1 MMEMTMS
8 VHHLQVCLFH
18 HKIIA
23 NRTIF
28 PVHYFSCMYACT
40 YIACVYGDPHLVT
53 LDGYKYTFNGKGEY
67 TLLQTDDD
75 SLTIQGRMEEAPT
88 IRGGSTTAT
97 TFTAIVAK
105 QPDSDAVQFQLF
117 SVLQPVVDG
126 DALEMENGEE
136 AIFINVIVRREQN
149 NSYSATFTSGV
160 YIKLEQE
167 FDSNGNPYVSA
178 VIIAI
183 PDSFKNK
190 TSGLLGSFN
199 DDQTD
204 DLLPKNSATPLS
216 LNSTL
221 EAIHWNFG
229 VTCELSC
236 FINYPLK
243 FSSIGSS
250 EV

>member
-1 MMEMTMS
+1 M
-8 VHHLQVCLFH
+8 
-18 HKIIA
+18 
-23 NRTIF
+23 
-28 PVHYFSCMYACT
+28 
-40 YIACVYGDPHLVT
+40 YGDPHLVT

-88 IRGGSTTAT
+88 IRGGSAPAT

-136 AIFINVIVRREQN
+136 AMFTNVIVRREQN

-167 FDSNGNPYVSA
+167 FDSNNNPYVST
-178 VIIAI
+178 VIISI

-221 EAIHWNFG
+221 EDIHWNFG
-229 VTCELSC
+229 VTCELSHLHGIVC
-236 FINYPLK
+236 VFYLALIKNMYIYILMCNVQPL
-243 FSSIGSS
+243 
-250 EV
+250 